1 MNNARRVIASIVGS
15 MFGLALPLT
24 GVSGSTFIM
33 TIYWT
38 VVLFLF
44 GAYVCQEMRDVFT
57 KKE

>member
-1 MNNARRVIASIVGS
+1 MSNTRRIIASIVGA

-38 VVLFLF
+38 IVLFLF
-44 GAYVCQEMRDVFT
+44 GAYVCQEMRESFT
-57 KKE
+57 KK

>member
-1 MNNARRVIASIVGS
+1 MSNSQRVIASIVGA

-38 VVLFLF
+38 IVLFLF
-44 GAYVCQEMRDVFT
+44 GAYVCQEMRESFT
-57 KKE
+57 KK